1 MDVLR
6 LGLYFLFR
14 MLSYLWHHFF
24 ESIYI
29 FPGSN
34 LFHSLGLCILH
45 SVGVYKYR
53 KREEGCALASLCRFF
68 VRIGMYL
75 LPFSSP
81 YNTSISKEMP
91 SLYYYWL
98 PAEYSYLLLI
108 FIIQRESNI
117 DVIFFFCI
125 MNMVAYKLP
134 IFSPGIA
141 LERQSKPPWI
151 RTVRVHV
158 KKATYYYYRAEIG

>member
-1 MDVLR
+1 
-6 LGLYFLFR
+6 
-14 MLSYLWHHFF
+14 
-24 ESIYI
+24 
-29 FPGSN
+29 
-34 LFHSLGLCILH
+34 
-45 SVGVYKYR
+45 
-53 KREEGCALASLCRFF
+53 
-68 VRIGMYL
+68 
-75 LPFSSP
+75 
-81 YNTSISKEMP
+81 MP

-98 PAEYSYLLLI
+98 PVPAEYSYLLLI

-117 DVIFFFCI
+117 DVIFFFCST

-141 LERQSKPPWI
+141 LERQSKLPWI